1 MDSKVSTVVRQ
12 APQHTFKTRQ
22 LLDCVCEPSMLF
34 VQLQHQALNGLC
46 LITPRNNVDKGKLP
60 KTDVFAALKIHKIW
74 DIKLLLHIDRVNI
87 SDLKVGSLEV

>member
-12 APQHTFKTRQ
+12 APQHTFETRQ

-46 LITPRNNVDKGKLP
+46 LITPGNNVD
-60 KTDVFAALKIHKIW
+60 
-74 DIKLLLHIDRVNI
+74 
-87 SDLKVGSLEV
+87 